1 MQGVPIRKIHK
12 ALFDETIRSGPKDAD
27 KVLLAMAIKAANKA
41 RKYPADTMADMI
53 VALFL
58 RQSNDLA
65 KKIINHDT
73 QERAERDKSRVMDD
87 FVQENRTNGK
97 WFYLASSHD
106 DCAKDHEDWQG
117 KLYVDDKAPAEVIE
131 YARSRGLYTLQ
142 WVMDRPVWLITRPN
156 CRHYFVAMGIR
167 EVKRSTITK
176 LKKRHK
182 THTREG
188 DREFQTPR
196 HAMVEEYTDRLRM
209 LRALYREHPTEKL
222 KKEIQKAELLV
233 KKWKNSL

>member
-12 ALFDETIRSGPKDAD
+12 ALFDETIKSGPKDAD
-27 KVLLAMAIKAANKA
+27 KPLLAMAMKAANKA
-41 RKYPADTMADMI
+41 RKYPADEMADMI

-87 FVQENRTNGK
+87 FVTENREDGK

-106 DCAKDHEDWQG
+106 DCAKDHKDWQG
-117 KLYVDDKAPAEVIE
+117 KLYVDEKAPEDVLQ
-131 YARSRGLYTLQ
+131 YAKARALYTLQ
-142 WVMDRPVWLITRPN
+142 WVMDRPVWFITRPN
-156 CRHYFVAMGIR
+156 CRHYFVALSER
-167 EVKRSTITK
+167 EVRKTSMKR
-176 LKKRHK
+176 LKRRHK

-196 HAMVEEYTDRLRM
+196 HAMVQEYADRLRM

>member
-1 MQGVPIRKIHK
+1 
-12 ALFDETIRSGPKDAD
+12 
-27 KVLLAMAIKAANKA
+27 MAIKTANKV
-41 RKYPADTMADMI
+41 RKYPADAMADMI

-73 QERAERDKSRVMDD
+73 QERAERDKSRTMDD
-87 FVQENRTNGK
+87 FVSENRENGK

-106 DCAKDHEDWQG
+106 DCAKDHKDWQG
-117 KLYVDDKAPAEVIE
+117 KLYVDEKAPPEVIE
-131 YARSRGLYTLQ
+131 YAKARALYTLQ
-142 WVMDRPVWLITRPN
+142 WVMDRPVWFVTRPN

-167 EVKRSTITK
+167 EAKRSTIGK

-196 HAMVEEYTDRLRM
+196 HAMVQEYEDRLRM
-209 LRALYREHPTEKL
+209 LRALYRERPTEKL
-222 KKEIQKAELLV
+222 KAEILKAELLV
-233 KKWKNSL
+233 KKWKSRSKTRESAVK